1 MLEQSQFNFTDGFWG
16 YLSNLKSLL
25 SQSVSQ
31 SVSHNMD
38 FRDASASK
46 NHSTAFRKCQSKG
59 KIKFKALKKISNVD
73 ETNPDDWEQRNP
85 IWFNLVEKEM
95 YPNSQAPLLVQ
106 QQCCAMKVER
116 GQSALLFSRNMIC
129 KNLGNTHELSQ
140 TNTAAPSERSA
151 AQ

>member
-1 MLEQSQFNFTDGFWG
+1 MLTMVMMTRMMLMVMVSGDGDDYIWESWMIAPLP
-16 YLSNLKSLL
+16 YLYFVIWCWCQQKYCSEAMK
-25 SQSVSQ
+25 
-31 SVSHNMD
+31 
-38 FRDASASK
+38 K

-106 QQCCAMKVER
+106 Q
-116 GQSALLFSRNMIC
+116 
-129 KNLGNTHELSQ
+129 
-140 TNTAAPSERSA
+140 
-151 AQ
+151 